1 MKKAFVE
8 SRPKTCDAE
17 NTNGV
22 RMTEA
27 IVQALLQKKGKEQT
41 PNPLP
46 LKVCLIP
53 RLSLAE
59 LIYLVGLVRTLRS
72 RKVDVMVITHRQ
84 HAPHVRALYGDIPGV
99 RFTFLSGWSE
109 LHDEP
114 VLGKMQDA
122 GYELLPLS
130 SYRTVCPYAVV
141 GLPSSVAGT
150 EFNIERAPHAEKA
163 LLDRVR
169 AEVGDSYVVVHDKPG
184 RRLRAHLLPDA
195 LPLVR
200 VDDPRFRAASPFE
213 WIQVMDH
220 ALQLHAVDSC
230 FLMLANIL
238 ALRPRKFCHAY
249 TDGNMAYRPSVYGDA
264 ITIWG

>member
-1 MKKAFVE
+1 
-8 SRPKTCDAE
+8 
-17 NTNGV
+17 
-22 RMTEA
+22 MTEA
-27 IVQALLQKKGKEQT
+27 IVQALRRKKGEE
-41 PNPLP
+41 PLAP
-46 LKVCLIP
+46 PPKVCLIP

-72 RKVDVMVITHRQ
+72 HKMDVMVITHKR
-84 HAPHVRALYGDIPGV
+84 HAPHVRVLYGDMPGV

-109 LHDEP
+109 LHDDEP
-114 VLGKMQDA
+114 VLRRMQDA
-122 GYELLPLS
+122 GYTLLPLS

-150 EFNIERAPHAEKA
+150 EFNVERAPQAEKA

-169 AEVGDSYVVVHDKPG
+169 AEVGDTYVVVHDKPG
-184 RRLRAHLLPDA
+184 RRLRKHLLPDA
-195 LPLVR
+195 LPVVR
-200 VDDPRFRAASPFE
+200 VDDPRFQASSPFE

-249 TDGNMAYRPSVYGDA
+249 TDGDMAYRPAVYGDA
-264 ITIWG
+264 LTIWG

>member
-1 MKKAFVE
+1 M
-8 SRPKTCDAE
+8 
-17 NTNGV
+17 
-22 RMTEA
+22 
-27 IVQALLQKKGKEQT
+27 QALRLNGKDKSA
-41 PNPLP
+41 NPA

-72 RKVDVMVITHRQ
+72 RKIDVMLITNKQ
-84 HAPHVRALYGDIPGV
+84 HAPHVRALYGDMSGV

-109 LHDEP
+109 LHDGP
-114 VLGKMQDA
+114 VLSKMQDA
-122 GYELLPLS
+122 GYTLLPLS

-141 GLPSSVAGT
+141 GLPSSVAAS

-163 LLDRVR
+163 LLERVR
-169 AEVGDSYVVVHDKPG
+169 AAVGDTYAVVHDKPG
-184 RRLRAHLLPDA
+184 RRLRAHLLPE

-200 VDDPRFRAASPFE
+200 VDDPRFQAASPFE

-220 ALQLHAVDSC
+220 ALQIHAIDSC
-230 FLMLANIL
+230 FLLLANIL

-249 TDGNMAYRPSVYGDA
+249 ADGNMAYRPTVYGDA